1 MNIELRPLRDFEEDD
16 FIRENQIAFDKAAV
30 VEFGPQ
36 KESVIPREDIVSSIH
51 AKNAEAFRIIA
62 DGNAVGGVVVAIHSE
77 TQINSLYLLFVS
89 PDHHSRGIGQQVWRM
104 IEEKYPETKVWET
117 HTPYFEKRNI
127 HFWHGGDWGHTYVD
141 IAGHSLKTP
150 DQKIPVLQLLF
161 SLQSSLSEGRSS
173 GIIFCKASSETSSP
187 ELKIRELRFSI
198 I

>member
-127 HFWHGGDWGHTYVD
+127 HFWHGGDWGDTKKKR
-141 IAGHSLKTP
+141 ASLEY
-150 DQKIPVLQLLF
+150 L
-161 SLQSSLSEGRSS
+161 
-173 GIIFCKASSETSSP
+173 
-187 ELKIRELRFSI
+187 ELPMKNL
-198 I
+198 

>member
-62 DGNAVGGVVVAIHSE
+62 DGNAVGGVVVAIHPE

-127 HFWHGGDWGHTYVD
+127 QENSMRRSGSFPARTESGGMFFAMNMSSILNLLATAKTLLNIWRP
-141 IAGHSLKTP
+141 IHSA
-150 DQKIPVLQLLF
+150 
-161 SLQSSLSEGRSS
+161 
-173 GIIFCKASSETSSP
+173 ASSATTGLSNTMA
-187 ELKIRELRFSI
+187 LR
-198 I
+198 

>member
-127 HFWHGGDWGHTYVD
+127 HFWHGGDWGDT
-141 IAGHSLKTP
+141 
-150 DQKIPVLQLLF
+150 LF
-161 SLQSSLSEGRSS
+161 YYIICTL
-173 GIIFCKASSETSSP
+173 IIFSRGK
-187 ELKIRELRFSI
+187 KIKKLIFLRSAI
-198 I
+198 

>member
-62 DGNAVGGVVVAIHSE
+62 DGNAVGGVVVAIHPE

-117 HTPYFEKRNI
+117 HTPYFEKRK
-127 HFWHGGDWGHTYVD
+127 D
-141 IAGHSLKTP
+141 
-150 DQKIPVLQLLF
+150 F
-161 SLQSSLSEGRSS
+161 SCRQFVVRCHRTG
-173 GIIFCKASSETSSP
+173 KP
-187 ELKIRELRFSI
+187 
-198 I
+198 